1 MKDKNF
7 FDDFISQI
15 KKPLWEENEVT
26 EYLPEHQFKEKETQ
40 KNLNENTFIET
51 PVKETFN
58 LGKDIIKTAEKITTS
73 PFHQTQPRQFSAVDT
88 SLNEQT
94 DLKIEVS
101 DPIVIKNG
109 KLTIDQQKLSE
120 IILKQ
125 SNLLTSNNTIQQFLK
140 ANGYDNIYGG
150 GAVGIKT
157 EDFEGNQVSI
167 LKSVGDIVFKGDGV
181 TVTRNGKNI
190 EVNIPGASVLAE
202 DPTIDFARE
211 SSVLEMY
218 TNLQTIYTIVRDIAG
233 INFVSSY
240 SDGIG
245 GSGGYWQVY

>member
-7 FDDFISQI
+7 FDDFIFQI

-211 SSVLEMY
+211 STTLNILELISVLTDTVQNIQGVVIPLE
-218 TNLQTIYTIVRDIAG
+218 
-233 INFVSSY
+233 Y
-240 SDGIG
+240 SGGIG
-245 GSGGYWQVY
+245 GSTGNWTSI